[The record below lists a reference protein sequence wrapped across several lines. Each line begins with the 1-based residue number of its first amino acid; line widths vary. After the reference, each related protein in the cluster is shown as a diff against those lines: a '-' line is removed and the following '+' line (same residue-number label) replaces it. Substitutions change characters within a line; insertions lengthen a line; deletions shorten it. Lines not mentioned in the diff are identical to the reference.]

1 MRIRQMGFSSKLK
14 AHKNILTLETLRF
27 ISEYLQDHNAHQAA
41 LRCGIPATYAA
52 RYGAWLKKHPKV
64 IAAIES
70 EPDQSEIRQ
79 LRKALREIDSQM
91 EACKKILNIEETE
104 SQSSGLVLG
113 SSGFRLWDK

>member
-1 MRIRQMGFSSKLK
+1 MGFSSKLK

-27 ISEYLQDHNAHQAA
+27 ISEYLVDHNAHQAA

-64 IAAIES
+64 VAALEN
-70 EPDQSEIRQ
+70 ELDQNELRK

-91 EACKKILNIEETE
+91 DACKSL
-104 SQSSGLVLG
+104 LG
-113 SSGFRLWDK
+113 IDDEL